1 MPLSTACVCRVTS
14 RLAHRSP
21 GLVICRSLS
30 STTLT
35 HYDVIVIGG
44 GHAGTEA
51 AAAAAR
57 MGASTLLA
65 THKVSTIGE
74 MSCNPSFGGIGK
86 GHLMREIDALDGL
99 CCRICDL
106 SGIQY
111 KILNRSKGPAVW
123 GHRGQMDRSLYKKH
137 MQQEILNTP
146 NLQVKEVEVDDLLIS
161 PVARGEEIRDE
172 QEQEEEGKEE
182 YEQHE
187 QERPKGEEEEEKE
200 KVTRNSS
207 MSESKSLPRYR
218 CHGIRTSSGQEIRS
232 KATVI
237 TTGTF
242 LRGHIHL
249 GNSSFPA
256 GRLGD
261 KASTKLAETLHRLR
275 LRVSRMKTGTPP
287 RLDASTIDFTGLQAT
302 HGDRPPCAFSF
313 LNHRVWIQVR
323 VIAAHVTSL

>member
-1 MPLSTACVCRVTS
+1 MLRGTACVGHSVTLLGRVNVT
-14 RLAHRSP
+14 R
-21 GLVICRSLS
+21 RSLS
-30 STTLT
+30 SNSSSSDY

-86 GHLMREIDALDGL
+86 GHLMREIDALDGI

-123 GHRGQMDRSLYKKH
+123 GHRGQMDRILYKKH

-146 NLQVKEVEVDDLLIS
+146 NLQVKELEVDDLLIS
-161 PVARGEEIRDE
+161 PVARGEEIKVE
-172 QEQEEEGKEE
+172 
-182 YEQHE
+182 
-187 QERPKGEEEEEKE
+187 EEEEEKE
-200 KVTRNSS
+200 GEEEEVTRNSIS
-207 MSESKSLPRYR
+207 GGSECKPPPHSCLPRYR

-275 LRVSRMKTGTPP
+275 LRLSRMKTGTPP
-287 RLDASTIDFTGLQAT
+287 RLAASTIDFTGLQAT
-302 HGDRPPCAFSF
+302 HGDHPPCAFSF